1 MSACGR
7 RRDRGAGAGGAR
19 PRSPGSVSATA
30 TGRNGSRKTNTQR
43 QVVWSATRPA
53 TAGPASDGS
62 THADDISASI
72 RPYIS
77 GGYARLADA

>member
-1 MSACGR
+1 MPAASASACGS
-7 RRDRGAGAGGAR
+7 RRDRGAGAGAR
-19 PRSPGSVSATA
+19 RARAGPGSVSATA

-43 QVVWSATRPA
+43 QVVWSATSPA

-77 GGYARLADA
+77 GG